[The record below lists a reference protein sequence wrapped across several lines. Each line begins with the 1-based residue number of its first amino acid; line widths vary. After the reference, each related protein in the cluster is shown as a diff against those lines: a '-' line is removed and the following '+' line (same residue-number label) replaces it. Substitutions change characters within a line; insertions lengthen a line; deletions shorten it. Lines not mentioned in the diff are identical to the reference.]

1 MLLATISA
9 LCRPWR
15 RVQRQAWWSA
25 GVDSVNFPA
34 ASGEETVLPA
44 HMSLPVPVVPWAPPE
59 GPSRCEE
66 MRHLS
71 VSQAQGLPQARGELV
86 VVP

>member
-15 RVQRQAWWSA
+15 RVQRQAWWST
-25 GVDSVNFPA
+25 GVDSVNFPT
-34 ASGEETVLPA
+34 ASGEAGRGAREETVLPA
-44 HMSLPVPVVPWAPPE
+44 HMSLPVPMVPWAPPE

-71 VSQAQGLPQARGELV
+71 VSQAQGLPQA
-86 VVP
+86 